1 MNTPVPP
8 DRGARAPRPTEHNL
22 DKHARDAIGGAL
34 RPGDPRRFVVEAM
47 LGAVQA
53 DGVVDPRELAV
64 LDRHLGEHELFQGV
78 RAEMARTMIDLAADA
93 LRFAG
98 SSTARI
104 GAIARGLPSRIHR
117 GAAYAMACEVVAA
130 DDDVSPAELTFLE
143 HLRLALRVSPEEA
156 LGVQAALRGRRLG
169 RHLDEQVAHVRSLA
183 PLALELA
190 GLRAVVEGVPPP
202 ARSTRRSRAAAS
214 SRASSSSWAR
224 RCRGSRARSPP
235 RSIAGG
241 WSSTRSRW
249 SPCRGAGA
257 AATSCSW
264 PSTRSAWPT
273 PTSTSPRPTRSSS
286 RRPRARAEPGPTRPP
301 ARRRAAPGA
310 PTPRRA
316 PARAASRAGRTSRA
330 GSRDRSRCHRAGAAR
345 HR

>member
-202 ARSTRRSRAAAS
+202 ARELILAMPDLAGAPDEIDAALARGGEQPREQLELGAALSRLARAVPAAIDRWWLVVYAIALEPVPWGWRSSHFLLMAQYAFGLADADLDFAAS
-214 SRASSSSWAR
+214 DALVVAPAARAS
-224 RCRGSRARSPP
+224 
-235 RSIAGG
+235 
-241 WSSTRSRW
+241 
-249 SPCRGAGA
+249 
-257 AATSCSW
+257 
-264 PSTRSAWPT
+264 
-273 PTSTSPRPTRSSS
+273 
-286 RRPRARAEPGPTRPP
+286 
-301 ARRRAAPGA
+301 
-310 PTPRRA
+310 
-316 PARAASRAGRTSRA
+316 
-330 GSRDRSRCHRAGAAR
+330 
-345 HR
+345 